1 MKIETMSE
9 AAIDRAQALDHMPG
23 RILSE
28 KEVAATQERSGAPCT
43 VGGAVEDKGRSTAH
57 RRIKTKLLRARRKIL
72 LPAFGLGRRGLAFS
86 LNLIFP
92 PLCVS
97 CRGRVS
103 EAHSLCANCWSRISF
118 IEGSLC
124 ACCGTPFDV
133 DPGPETICG
142 SCHAYPRAFD
152 RARTLFRYDDASKPL
167 ILAFKHG
174 DRLDHTPAFTRW
186 LERTGKPLLND
197 AEILVP
203 VPLHRWRLW
212 RRRYNQAAILAAR
225 LAQACGR
232 PHDPLAL
239 ERKRPTKS
247 QGEMPSAKARRRNVL
262 GAFRVPKAKIAAVKD
277 RNVLLVDDVFTTGA
291 TLDACARAL
300 KRAGA
305 RRVDALALARVVRPL
320 ASDI

>member
-1 MKIETMSE
+1 MF
-9 AAIDRAQALDHMPG
+9 
-23 RILSE
+23 
-28 KEVAATQERSGAPCT
+28 
-43 VGGAVEDKGRSTAH
+43 
-57 RRIKTKLLRARRKIL
+57 
-72 LPAFGLGRRGLAFS
+72 LPALGLARQGLAS
-86 LNLIFP
+86 ALNLVFP

-97 CRGRVS
+97 CRGRVA

-118 IEGSLC
+118 IEGSIC
-124 ACCGTPFDV
+124 ACCGTPFEV
-133 DPGPETICG
+133 DPGEETICG
-142 SCHAYPRAFD
+142 ACHARPRNFD
-152 RARTLFRYDDASKPL
+152 RARALLRYDDASKPL

-174 DRLDHTPAFTRW
+174 DRLDHARAFARW
-186 LERTGKPLLND
+186 LERTGRALVND
-197 AEILVP
+197 ADVLVP

-212 RRRYNQAAILAAR
+212 RRRYNQAAILAER

-262 GAFRVPKAKIAAVKD
+262 GAFQVPKAKIADVKG
-277 RNVLLVDDVFTTGA
+277 RNVLIIDDVFTTGA

-320 ASDI
+320 TSDI

>member
-1 MKIETMSE
+1 
-9 AAIDRAQALDHMPG
+9 
-23 RILSE
+23 
-28 KEVAATQERSGAPCT
+28 
-43 VGGAVEDKGRSTAH
+43 
-57 RRIKTKLLRARRKIL
+57 
-72 LPAFGLGRRGLAFS
+72 
-86 LNLIFP
+86 
-92 PLCVS
+92 
-97 CRGRVS
+97 
-103 EAHSLCANCWSRISF
+103 
-118 IEGSLC
+118 
-124 ACCGTPFDV
+124 V
-133 DPGPETICG
+133 DPGAETVCG
-142 SCHAYPRAFD
+142 SCHAFPRAFD

-174 DRLDHTPAFTRW
+174 DRLDHAPAFSRW

-212 RRRYNQAAILAAR
+212 RRRYNQAAILAER
-225 LAQACGR
+225 LAQTCGR

-239 ERKRPTKS
+239 ERRRATKS

-262 GAFRVPKAKIAAVKD
+262 GAFQVPKSKIGAVKG

>member
-1 MKIETMSE
+1 MQIETVSE
-9 AAIDRAQALDHMPG
+9 AAIDRVQALDNVPCG
-23 RILSE
+23 ILGE
-28 KEVAATQERSGAPCT
+28 KEIATASDRAGAPCPVSGT
-43 VGGAVEDKGRSTAH
+43 VEDERRSGVH
-57 RRIKTKLLRARRKIL
+57 RWAKTKLMRARRKIL
-72 LPAFGLGRRGLAFS
+72 LPGRKLGRRGLTLA

-97 CRGRVS
+97 CRARVS
-103 EAHSLCANCWSRISF
+103 EAHSLCASCWSRVSF

-124 ACCGTPFDV
+124 ASCGTPFEV
-133 DPGPETICG
+133 DPGDETICG
-142 SCHAYPRAFD
+142 ACHARPRNFD
-152 RARTLFRYDDASKPL
+152 RAWALLRYDDASKPL

-174 DRLDHTPAFTRW
+174 DRLDHAPAFARW
-186 LERTGKPLLND
+186 LERTGRPLLND

-212 RRRYNQAAILAAR
+212 RRRYNQAAVLAER

-232 PHDPLAL
+232 PHEPLAL
-239 ERKRPTKS
+239 ERRRPTKS

-262 GAFRVPKAKIAAVKD
+262 GAFRVPKGKIGAVKG
-277 RNVLLVDDVFTTGA
+277 RNVLIVDDVFTTGA